1 MCCLALGLHLWHLA
15 HLFWSI
21 FIALVRAAWYWLWLH
36 TFLLLFLFD
45 SYLLITLPL
54 GGFVFNGM
62 AASPFVLSTYIR
74 TTLWEKWDGGHKNV
88 PWWLLMVNNSIND
101 EKSTE
106 NMERRRGGK
115 KKVERT
121 PTKKIGTKKTY
132 SEENILWSVCICGGW
147 ASFFFFFFFL
157 LVLQNNLIVLLQY

>member
-1 MCCLALGLHLWHLA
+1 MLSSLGTTSLAFSPSFLIYFYCTCPSSLILTLTSHFSAPL
-15 HLFWSI
+15 
-21 FIALVRAAWYWLWLH
+21 LVWL
-36 TFLLLFLFD
+36 
-45 SYLLITLPL
+45 LLITLPL
-54 GGFVFNGM
+54 GGFVFHGM

-74 TTLWEKWDGGHKNV
+74 TTLREKWDGGHKNV